1 MCELTNQQAYDYYQK
16 LESPSA
22 KGYWFKF
29 LKNRVDRGGRDAK
42 GAQEQI
48 DKIEFYKQLRAH
60 SLKIKQVTG
69 PTILNNQFAP
79 P

>member
-1 MCELTNQQAYDYYQK
+1 MIFHNGLFYIYDLAEIAMCELTNQQAYDYYQK

-48 DKIEFYKQLRAH
+48 DKIARSK
-60 SLKIKQVTG
+60 
-69 PTILNNQFAP
+69 P
-79 P
+79 

>member
-48 DKIEFYKQLRAH
+48 DKIARSK
-60 SLKIKQVTG
+60 
-69 PTILNNQFAP
+69 P
-79 P
+79 